1 MFGIVAVVPC
11 GCVVGASL
19 LGMFAIVL
27 CGCIAVASLLGMFA
41 IVLCG
46 CIAVAGSVIFDTNT
60 LLLSSLGLGAH
71 SESSTEKR
79 ETKAQ
84 YD

>member
-11 GCVVGASL
+11 GCVVG
-19 LGMFAIVL
+19 
-27 CGCIAVASLLGMFA
+27 ASLLGMFA